1 MDVAALS
8 ARAIARIVLIIVGV
22 LVSLYLLYQL
32 RQPITWL
39 IISIFL
45 AVALSRPVNFL
56 NQYMK
61 RGFAIAT
68 VYLGMLGVIVTL
80 GLLLIPPIVTQVND
94 LADNAP
100 SYAQDAREW
109 VEKNKTLRKLE
120 KDYDITQKVQEEA
133 GKLPSKLGGAAGIL
147 SDVGIG
153 LVNRL
158 FALITILVM
167 TAFLLAS
174 GGKWVDDFIA
184 AQPPERGQRLRKVLD
199 DMASAVSGYVG
210 GALLVS
216 FIDGLLAFVV
226 LTILGVPFAPA
237 LAVVMGVMS
246 LIPLVG
252 ATIGAVLVGIV
263 TLFHNFPT
271 ATIIWTIWAI
281 VYQQIE
287 NSLVQPQVQKRTV
300 QVHPFI
306 VLISVLFGATLLG
319 ILGALLAVPVAA
331 SIQILIRDW
340 REFRRSVPLTSPPEP
355 PPPEGPLTGAQ
366 PAG

>member
-1 MDVAALS
+1 MDVATLS

-39 IISIFL
+39 VISIFL
-45 AVALSRPVNFL
+45 AVALSRPVNYL

-61 RGFAIAT
+61 RGFAIAL
-68 VYLGMLGVIVTL
+68 VYLGMLAAIVAL
-80 GLLLIPPIVTQVND
+80 GLLLIPPIVNQVND

-100 SYAQDAREW
+100 KYAQDTRDW
-109 VEKNKTLRKLE
+109 VQKNKTLRKLE
-120 KDYDITQKVQEEA
+120 DDYDITQKLQEEA
-133 GKLPSKLGGAAGIL
+133 GKLPSKLGGAAGTL
-147 SDVGIG
+147 GDVGIG
-153 LVNRL
+153 IVNRL

-174 GGKWVDDFIA
+174 GGRWVDDFVA
-184 AQPPERGQRLRKVLD
+184 AQPPERGRRLRKIFD
-199 DMASAVSGYVG
+199 DVAAAVSGYVS

-252 ATIGAVLVGIV
+252 ATIGAVLVGLV

-306 VLISVLFGATLLG
+306 VLVSVLFGATLLG

-331 SIQILIRDW
+331 SVQILIRDW
-340 REFRRSVPLTSPPEP
+340 REFRRADQPLA
-355 PPPEGPLTGAQ
+355 GAQ